1 MSLASLPVPSVQTT
15 MLQGNGMITLYHFY
29 LILSIFLVVLHI
41 FSYSTSHLSTFF
53 YIEYPLWAF
62 FLIYVVY
69 FACFITYSFL
79 IFVLY
84 YQFLLIF
91 FIILQIDSLNISDKL
106 E

>member
-1 MSLASLPVPSVQTT
+1 M
-15 MLQGNGMITLYHFY
+15 GI
-29 LILSIFLVVLHI
+29 
-41 FSYSTSHLSTFF
+41 
-53 YIEYPLWAF
+53 

-69 FACFITYSFL
+69 FACFITYNFS

-106 E
+106 K